1 MKVTK
6 LNFYA
11 YYAVCPQYRKK
22 FEDFSLSRSTV
33 AHRIVISKYL
43 TSQLKDIVPLFEIY
57 SIALDE
63 STDIDD
69 TAQLLIFVEAYQKI
83 LKLPKNCCLWNP

>member
-1 MKVTK
+1 MRIMRSVHNTK
-6 LNFYA
+6 
-11 YYAVCPQYRKK
+11 KK

-57 SIALDE
+57 SIALD
-63 STDIDD
+63 
-69 TAQLLIFVEAYQKI
+69 
-83 LKLPKNCCLWNP
+83 